1 MTSKKACLSSI
12 IVLASLTCG
21 NDTVSANHLS
31 ATGDK
36 FDDCSTLVEKDVAPK
51 DELEM
56 LAWSSSQTTD
66 DADRDYED
74 FLDDDSF
81 NDDSFISQNETDK
94 MFENLTDDRLL
105 NELNELNELDELDE
119 LDEEDEEDTIEPE
132 QNVIMPSDD
141 ELFDLTDAVETRL
154 TVSSAP
160 HLEAELPKPHLRSLS
175 DTALRSGEIRGHL
188 DNKLDALSVTATKL
202 ALTMAQKFD
211 LTTHVY
217 SIGESFSEVLA
228 AHYEDRKAESA
239 FSKKK
244 RFHLPIATPDVVIEE
259 LRRLVSSIGSSKED
273 VSVPYNR
280 KLGMAVAK
288 RKIALPQTGEGFSY
302 YPALLGL
309 MILGLT
315 PIMIPKKINN

>member
-105 NELNELNELDELDE
+105 NELNELDES
-119 LDEEDEEDTIEPE
+119 DEEDEEDTIEPE

-288 RKIALPQTGEGFSY
+288 RKIALPQTGEEFSY

>member
-105 NELNELNELDELDE
+105 DEL
-119 LDEEDEEDTIEPE
+119 DEEDTIEPE

-288 RKIALPQTGEGFSY
+288 EK
-302 YPALLGL
+302 
-309 MILGLT
+309 
-315 PIMIPKKINN
+315 

>member
-66 DADRDYED
+66 DADRDYEN
-74 FLDDDSF
+74 FLD
-81 NDDSFISQNETDK
+81 DDSFISQNETDK

-105 NELNELNELDELDE
+105 NELDELDE
-119 LDEEDEEDTIEPE
+119 LDEEDTIEPE

-154 TVSSAP
+154 TVSRAP

-273 VSVPYNR
+273 VSVPYSR

>member
-81 NDDSFISQNETDK
+81 ISQNETDK

-105 NELNELNELDELDE
+105 NELDES
-119 LDEEDEEDTIEPE
+119 DEEDEEDTIEPE

>member
-74 FLDDDSF
+74 FLDDNSF

-105 NELNELNELDELDE
+105 DKLDES
-119 LDEEDEEDTIEPE
+119 DEEDTIEPE

-288 RKIALPQTGEGFSY
+288 RKIALPQTGEEFSY

>member
-81 NDDSFISQNETDK
+81 ISQNETDK

-105 NELNELNELDELDE
+105 DELDE
-119 LDEEDEEDTIEPE
+119 LDEEDTIEPE

-188 DNKLDALSVTATKL
+188 DNKLDTLSVTATKL

-288 RKIALPQTGEGFSY
+288 RKIALPQTGEEFSY

>member
-81 NDDSFISQNETDK
+81 ISQNETDK

-105 NELNELNELDELDE
+105 DEL
-119 LDEEDEEDTIEPE
+119 DEEDTIEPE

-280 KLGMAVAK
+280 KLGMTVAK

>member
-105 NELNELNELDELDE
+105 NELDEL
-119 LDEEDEEDTIEPE
+119 DEEDTIEPE

-202 ALTMAQKFD
+202 ALTMAQKFN

-273 VSVPYNR
+273 VSVPYSR

>member
-74 FLDDDSF
+74 FLDEDSF

-105 NELNELNELDELDE
+105 DEL
-119 LDEEDEEDTIEPE
+119 DEEDTIEPE

-288 RKIALPQTGEGFSY
+288 RKIALPQTGEEFSY

>member
-1 MTSKKACLSSI
+1 MTSKKACLLSI

-105 NELNELNELDELDE
+105 DEL
-119 LDEEDEEDTIEPE
+119 DEEDTIEPE

-188 DNKLDALSVTATKL
+188 DNKLDTLSVTATKL

-288 RKIALPQTGEGFSY
+288 RKIALPQTGEEFSY

>member
-81 NDDSFISQNETDK
+81 ISQNETDK

-105 NELNELNELDELDE
+105 NELDELDE
-119 LDEEDEEDTIEPE
+119 ENEEDEEDTIEPE

-188 DNKLDALSVTATKL
+188 KELGK
-202 ALTMAQKFD
+202 M
-211 LTTHVY
+211 
-217 SIGESFSEVLA
+217 
-228 AHYEDRKAESA
+228 
-239 FSKKK
+239 
-244 RFHLPIATPDVVIEE
+244 TP
-259 LRRLVSSIGSSKED
+259 
-273 VSVPYNR
+273 
-280 KLGMAVAK
+280 
-288 RKIALPQTGEGFSY
+288 
-302 YPALLGL
+302 
-309 MILGLT
+309 
-315 PIMIPKKINN
+315 

>member
-105 NELNELNELDELDE
+105 NELDELDE
-119 LDEEDEEDTIEPE
+119 SDEEDEEDTIEPE

-244 RFHLPIATPDVVIEE
+244 RFYLPIATPDVVIEE

-315 PIMIPKKINN
+315 SIMIPKKINN

>member
-105 NELNELNELDELDE
+105 NELDEL
-119 LDEEDEEDTIEPE
+119 DEEDTIEPE

-273 VSVPYNR
+273 VSVPYSR

>member
-105 NELNELNELDELDE
+105 DELDE
-119 LDEEDEEDTIEPE
+119 LDEEDTIEPE

-273 VSVPYNR
+273 VSVPYSR

>member
-105 NELNELNELDELDE
+105 NELDES
-119 LDEEDEEDTIEPE
+119 DEEDEEDTIEPE

-154 TVSSAP
+154 IVSSAP

-288 RKIALPQTGEGFSY
+288 RKIALPQTGEEFSY

>member
-81 NDDSFISQNETDK
+81 ISQNETDK
-94 MFENLTDDRLL
+94 MFKNLTDDRLL
-105 NELNELNELDELDE
+105 NELDES
-119 LDEEDEEDTIEPE
+119 DEEDEEDTIEPE

-154 TVSSAP
+154 TVSSAL

-288 RKIALPQTGEGFSY
+288 RKIALPQTGEEFSY

>member
-36 FDDCSTLVEKDVAPK
+36 FDDCPTLVEKDVAPK

-94 MFENLTDDRLL
+94 TFENLTDDRLL
-105 NELNELNELDELDE
+105 NELDE

-188 DNKLDALSVTATKL
+188 DNKLDTLSVTATKL

-288 RKIALPQTGEGFSY
+288 RKIALPQTGEEFSY

>member
-105 NELNELNELDELDE
+105 NEL
-119 LDEEDEEDTIEPE
+119 DEEDTIEPE

-288 RKIALPQTGEGFSY
+288 RKIALPQTGEEFSY

>member
-105 NELNELNELDELDE
+105 DEL
-119 LDEEDEEDTIEPE
+119 DEEDTIEPE

-288 RKIALPQTGEGFSY
+288 RKIALPQTGEEFSY

>member
-81 NDDSFISQNETDK
+81 NDDSFIFQNETDK

-105 NELNELNELDELDE
+105 DEL
-119 LDEEDEEDTIEPE
+119 DEEDTIEPE

>member
-105 NELNELNELDELDE
+105 NELDES
-119 LDEEDEEDTIEPE
+119 DEEDEEDTIEPE

-175 DTALRSGEIRGHL
+175 DTALRSGEIKGHL

>member
-81 NDDSFISQNETDK
+81 ISQNETDK

-105 NELNELNELDELDE
+105 NELDE
-119 LDEEDEEDTIEPE
+119 LDEENEEDTIEPE

-154 TVSSAP
+154 TVSSTP

-273 VSVPYNR
+273 VSVPYSR

>member
-105 NELNELNELDELDE
+105 NELDES
-119 LDEEDEEDTIEPE
+119 DEEDTIEPE

-288 RKIALPQTGEGFSY
+288 RKIALPQTGEEFSY

-309 MILGLT
+309 MILGLM

>member
-105 NELNELNELDELDE
+105 NEL
-119 LDEEDEEDTIEPE
+119 DEEDTIEPE

-188 DNKLDALSVTATKL
+188 DNKLDTLSVTATKL

-259 LRRLVSSIGSSKED
+259 LRRLVSSIRSSKED

-288 RKIALPQTGEGFSY
+288 RKIALPQTGEEFSY

>member
-105 NELNELNELDELDE
+105 DE
-119 LDEEDEEDTIEPE
+119 LDEEDPIEPE

-288 RKIALPQTGEGFSY
+288 RKIALPQTGEEFSY

>member
-66 DADRDYED
+66 D
-74 FLDDDSF
+74 
-81 NDDSFISQNETDK
+81 SFISQNETDK

-105 NELNELNELDELDE
+105 NELDES
-119 LDEEDEEDTIEPE
+119 DEEDEEDTIEPE

-302 YPALLGL
+302 YPVLLGL

>member
-56 LAWSSSQTTD
+56 LVWSSSQTTD

-105 NELNELNELDELDE
+105 NELDELDE
-119 LDEEDEEDTIEPE
+119 SDEEDTIEPE

-315 PIMIPKKINN
+315 SIMIPKKINN

>member
-105 NELNELNELDELDE
+105 NELNELDELDELDE
-119 LDEEDEEDTIEPE
+119 EDEEDEEDTIEPE

>member
-105 NELNELNELDELDE
+105 NES
-119 LDEEDEEDTIEPE
+119 DEEDTIEPE
-132 QNVIMPSDD
+132 QNVIMRSDD

-288 RKIALPQTGEGFSY
+288 RKIALPQTGEEFSY

-309 MILGLT
+309 MILGLM

>member
-1 MTSKKACLSSI
+1 MISKKACLSSI

-36 FDDCSTLVEKDVAPK
+36 FDDCSILVEKDVAPK

-66 DADRDYED
+66 DADRDYEN
-74 FLDDDSF
+74 FLD
-81 NDDSFISQNETDK
+81 DDSFISQNETDK

-105 NELNELNELDELDE
+105 NEL
-119 LDEEDEEDTIEPE
+119 DEEDTIEPE

-154 TVSSAP
+154 TVSRAP

-273 VSVPYNR
+273 VSVPYSR
-280 KLGMAVAK
+280 KLGMAVEK
-288 RKIALPQTGEGFSY
+288 KKIALPQTGEGFSY
-302 YPALLGL
+302 YPVLLGL

>member
-81 NDDSFISQNETDK
+81 ISQNETDK
-94 MFENLTDDRLL
+94 MFKNLTDDRLL
-105 NELNELNELDELDE
+105 NELDES
-119 LDEEDEEDTIEPE
+119 DEEDEEDTIEPE

-141 ELFDLTDAVETRL
+141 EVFDLTDAVETRL

-288 RKIALPQTGEGFSY
+288 RKIALPQTGEEFSY

>member
-51 DELEM
+51 AELEM

-105 NELNELNELDELDE
+105 DEL
-119 LDEEDEEDTIEPE
+119 DEEDTIEPE

-288 RKIALPQTGEGFSY
+288 RKIALPQTGEEFSY

>member
-105 NELNELNELDELDE
+105 DEL
-119 LDEEDEEDTIEPE
+119 DEEDTIEPE

-141 ELFDLTDAVETRL
+141 KLFDLTDAVETRL
-154 TVSSAP
+154 TVSSAS

-175 DTALRSGEIRGHL
+175 DTALRSGEIKGHL

-288 RKIALPQTGEGFSY
+288 RKIALPQTGEEFSY

>member
-1 MTSKKACLSSI
+1 MLDHFSS
-12 IVLASLTCG
+12 
-21 NDTVSANHLS
+21 
-31 ATGDK
+31 
-36 FDDCSTLVEKDVAPK
+36 
-51 DELEM
+51 
-56 LAWSSSQTTD
+56 SSSQTTD

-105 NELNELNELDELDE
+105 NELDELDE
-119 LDEEDEEDTIEPE
+119 LDEEDTIEPE

-288 RKIALPQTGEGFSY
+288 RKIALPQTGEEFSY

>member
-51 DELEM
+51 DELEV

-105 NELNELNELDELDE
+105 DEL
-119 LDEEDEEDTIEPE
+119 DEEDTIEPE

-288 RKIALPQTGEGFSY
+288 RKIALPQTGEEFSY

>member
-105 NELNELNELDELDE
+105 NELDES
-119 LDEEDEEDTIEPE
+119 DEEDEEDTIEPE

-273 VSVPYNR
+273 VSVPYSR

>member
-81 NDDSFISQNETDK
+81 ISQNETDK
-94 MFENLTDDRLL
+94 MFKNLTDDRLL
-105 NELNELNELDELDE
+105 NELDES
-119 LDEEDEEDTIEPE
+119 DEEDTIEPE

-154 TVSSAP
+154 TVSNAP

-288 RKIALPQTGEGFSY
+288 RKIALPQTGEEFSY

>member
-74 FLDDDSF
+74 FLDEDSF

-105 NELNELNELDELDE
+105 NELDESDESDEL
-119 LDEEDEEDTIEPE
+119 DEEDTIEPE
-132 QNVIMPSDD
+132 QNVMMPSDD

-288 RKIALPQTGEGFSY
+288 RKIALPQTGEEFSY

>member
-56 LAWSSSQTTD
+56 LAWSLSQTTD

-105 NELNELNELDELDE
+105 NELDELDE
-119 LDEEDEEDTIEPE
+119 LDEEDTIEPE

-188 DNKLDALSVTATKL
+188 DNKLDTLSVTATKL

-288 RKIALPQTGEGFSY
+288 RKIALPQTGEEFSY

>member
-105 NELNELNELDELDE
+105 DEL
-119 LDEEDEEDTIEPE
+119 DEEDTIEPE

-188 DNKLDALSVTATKL
+188 DNKLDALSVTATRL

-288 RKIALPQTGEGFSY
+288 RKIALPQTGEEFSY